1 MRHIYILI
9 LMTSFT
15 IQIHGQRILDSI
27 DLKLIKKE
35 KVTENDYLLDSI
47 KIDINK
53 LWLDPDNIKEIYFIK
68 NGDSSI
74 FGETSGTI
82 CIISKNKNRKW
93 ISLSDIKSETLVSAN
108 SKDQTRIDYVIDEKF
123 IQDTSRV
130 MIENSNI
137 TKIVILKDDKNGV
150 NRDPPKVTYLITTK
164 LSKQDK

>member
-1 MRHIYILI
+1 
-9 LMTSFT
+9 MTSFT
-15 IQIHGQRILDSI
+15 IQIHGQRMLDSI
-27 DLKLIKKE
+27 DFKLIKKE

-93 ISLSDIKSETLVSAN
+93 ISLSDIKSETLVPAN
-108 SKDQTRIDYVIDEKF
+108 SKEQTRIDYVIDEKF

-137 TKIVILKDDKNGV
+137 TKIVILKDDKDGV
-150 NRDPPKVTYLITTK
+150 YRDPPKVTYLITTK